1 MSLIKIL
8 NDEVKKEGYISYERM
23 AEICKENDYRIET
36 GRRRLEGDES
46 PNVRHVLARKERG
59 GGEYTKG
66 YKWVERAEGELP
78 PPKGLQKRSDSY
90 ELTEEELIIHST
102 G

>member
-36 GRRRLEGDES
+36 GRRRLESDES
-46 PNVRHVLARKERG
+46 PNVKHVLARKERG

-66 YKWVERAEGELP
+66 YRWVERVEVEK
-78 PPKGLQKRSDSY
+78 PKY
-90 ELTEEELIIHST
+90 EPTTSEEILRHSV